1 MQYEYVNIDDN
12 WQAPHRAPNGSLLP
26 NPATFPHGM
35 AFLAAE
41 AHSRRLKLGIYSARG
56 NRTCQGRP
64 GSAGHYE
71 IDAHTFA
78 LWGVDYLK
86 RAPPPTPVD
95 PLVSVWGVERRAEI
109 SGLGARASCFL
120 ALGSGLGLVGT
131 VSARR

>member
-1 MQYEYVNIDDN
+1 
-12 WQAPHRAPNGSLLP
+12 
-26 NPATFPHGM
+26 M

-41 AHSRRLKLGIYSARG
+41 AHSRRMKLGIYSARG

-86 RAPPPTPVD
+86 RATPPTTPRTLSTQQ
-95 PLVSVWGVERRAEI
+95 PAPSVR
-109 SGLGARASCFL
+109 LH
-120 ALGSGLGLVGT
+120 
-131 VSARR
+131 